1 MKRSCLQKAAPEPFQ
16 TMARARTGSL
26 TWRLLSFIPGNEE
39 NVFEKRIVMFLLF
52 PFGSSGSSQTSPL
65 PYSTGRVNC
74 DHGTE
79 SMFFSF

>member
-16 TMARARTGSL
+16 TMARARMGSL

-39 NVFEKRIVMFLLF
+39 NVFEKGIVMFLLF
-52 PFGSSGSSQTSPL
+52 PFGSSGSSPA
-65 PYSTGRVNC
+65 YSTGRVNC